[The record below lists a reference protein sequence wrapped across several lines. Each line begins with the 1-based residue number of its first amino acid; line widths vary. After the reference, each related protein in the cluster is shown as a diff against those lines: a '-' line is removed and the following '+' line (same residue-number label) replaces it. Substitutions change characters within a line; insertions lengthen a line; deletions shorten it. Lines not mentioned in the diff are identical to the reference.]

1 MILVLL
7 ACSNELVRTCSE
19 VETTV
24 SADTTLDLGFT
35 PTELVAKTNAR
46 SLTMFDL
53 AGAPHDVEIRVT
65 LGAGAIELVDKTF
78 VDEGDP
84 DATSITYAGDPGC
97 MDEVTVPIELS
108 LIGEGVAVDAVG
120 TVYSADDG
128 QMGTGSRVDATFDP
142 AASTFPPGFH
152 TDPVDGVLVGAS
164 APGWAPSFKLWVTA
178 ADGTQEAVL
187 STETEI

>member
-7 ACSNELVRTCSE
+7 ACSTELVKTCSE

-35 PTELVAKTNAR
+35 PAELVAKTNVR
-46 SLTMFDL
+46 SLTMYDL
-53 AGAPHDVEIRVT
+53 GGEPHEVEISAT
-65 LGAGAIELVDKTF
+65 LGAGDIALVDKTI

-84 DATSITYAGDPGC
+84 DASRITYTFNDGC
-97 MDEVTVPIELS
+97 LDEITVPVDVS
-108 LIGEGVAVDAVG
+108 LVGEDIAVDAVG

-128 QMGTGSRVDATFDP
+128 QMGTGSTVDAAFDP

-152 TDPVDGVLVGAS
+152 ADPVDGVLIGAS
-164 APGWAPSFKLWVTA
+164 VPGWAPSFKLWVTA
-178 ADGTQEAVL
+178 ADGTREAVL